1 MDDPKRATNADDTA
15 LETETGERNEARHTN
30 SVDATSGQPIVAR
43 VMARKTELETLLD
56 GLPED
61 DLGTQRDIYHALA
74 TINDLLTGDL
84 ENVPS
89 VVVSDMNRW
98 LERNKHLAERAATQA
113 SSAECVDEIKA

>member
-1 MDDPKRATNADDTA
+1 MDDPKTA
-15 LETETGERNEARHTN
+15 ECAEAPRPIN

-43 VMARKTELETLLD
+43 VMARKTELEVLLD

-61 DLGTQRDIYHALA
+61 DLSTQRDIYLALA

-89 VVVSDMNRW
+89 VVVVDMNRW
-98 LERNKHLAERAATQA
+98 LERNKHLAERVEAPASAVEDEAPTAT
-113 SSAECVDEIKA
+113 